1 MANGAAKEPEG
12 FGGWLLLVAIGQWL
26 GVLWGFADL
35 AASSPGWIA
44 QWRDPALRFAT
55 AGEAGLALCLL
66 AFVLYTAVVMNMKRR
81 EFPLL
86 FRIEAALYVVVPLF
100 STWWVSSLA
109 GTPVDRIDF
118 AGIAI
123 QAIAGTIGASITI
136 LYSLRSARVRN
147 TFVY

>member
-1 MANGAAKEPEG
+1 VANEEPEG

-35 AASSPGWIA
+35 AASFPDWIV
-44 QWRDPALRFAT
+44 QWRDPALHRAT
-55 AGEAGLALCLL
+55 AGEAGLTLGLL
-66 AFVLYTAVVMNMKRR
+66 AFMLYTAVVMNMKRQT
-81 EFPLL
+81 FPLL
-86 FRIEAALYVVVPLF
+86 FRIQAVLYVVVPLF
-100 STWWVSSLA
+100 SVWWVSNSA
-109 GTPVDRIDF
+109 GTPVDRVSF
-118 AGIAI
+118 AGIAM